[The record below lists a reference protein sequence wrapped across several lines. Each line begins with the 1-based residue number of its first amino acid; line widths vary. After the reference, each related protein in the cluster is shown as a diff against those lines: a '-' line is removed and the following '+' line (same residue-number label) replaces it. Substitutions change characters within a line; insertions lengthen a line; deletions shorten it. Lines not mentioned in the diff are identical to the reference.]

1 MLLCCCQNTRRRRF
15 GSASNTSKRRR
26 SARVMD
32 HDSEPCM
39 LILDFLVIMLMR
51 CLRKSGHLI
60 SDTWQNYISSLGSV
74 MSREEEPAFVIRDP
88 RYVKESTNCN
98 SLLYIFNGRL
108 LVGLGVT
115 AFDQLICFPTRLASS
130 CSRPYC
136 QSFLDHR
143 CRRGKDRYLDE

>member
-1 MLLCCCQNTRRRRF
+1 MHVDLGLLGHNADAVFAKKWTF
-15 GSASNTSKRRR
+15 DKRH
-26 SARVMD
+26 MT
-32 HDSEPCM
+32 E
-39 LILDFLVIMLMR
+39 L
-51 CLRKSGHLI
+51 
-60 SDTWQNYISSLGSV
+60 YSSLGSV

-136 QSFLDHR
+136 QSFLEHR